1 MKHAKSGMTVLC
13 QANGNMEYDF
23 IGRIE
28 KCYENSALVTI
39 LDYDPRDK
47 FNVQDLVGRTVIAFK
62 RMKQRVTVTG
72 LSLTLISQCKEMLA
86 NISMV
91 SVETVRKL

>member
-39 LDYDPRDK
+39 LDYDPEISLMFRTWWA
-47 FNVQDLVGRTVIAFK
+47 GR
-62 RMKQRVTVTG
+62 
-72 LSLTLISQCKEMLA
+72 
-86 NISMV
+86 
-91 SVETVRKL
+91 